1 MNNGFGFSFNNDDDD
16 ENNRNNNPF
25 GFNFGGAGGGGLG
38 DMLNQFGAMLSGMG
52 SSMNSPEGSG
62 PVNYEMAERIA
73 RQQLGSEK
81 TISAEDTRAVEE
93 SVRLAELWL
102 DEHTTLPTASAST
115 EAWNAQTWLDKTM
128 PMWKRMVSPVAQHM
142 ADAQLESMPE
152 EAREMMGPIA
162 NMMTQMSGMNFG
174 MQLGHALGDLARQAL
189 TGSDFG
195 LPVAPTGITAI
206 LPHNIQSIARDLKVP
221 SQEILVYIAAREAAR
236 QRLFKHVPW
245 LEIGRAH
252 V

>member
-1 MNNGFGFSFNNDDDD
+1 
-16 ENNRNNNPF
+16 
-25 GFNFGGAGGGGLG
+25 

-62 PVNYEMAERIA
+62 PVNYDMAERIA

-81 TISAEDTRAVEE
+81 AISAEDTRAVEE
-93 SVRLAELWL
+93 SERLTDRGL
-102 DEHTTLPTASAST
+102 DEHTTPPTASDST
-115 EAWNAQTWLDKTM
+115 EAWNAQSWLEKTM

-142 ADAQLESMPE
+142 ADAPLEPMPE

-189 TGSDFG
+189 TG
-195 LPVAPTGITAI
+195 
-206 LPHNIQSIARDLKVP
+206 
-221 SQEILVYIAAREAAR
+221 
-236 QRLFKHVPW
+236 
-245 LEIGRAH
+245 
-252 V
+252 